1 MATRCC
7 AGMRTEGYILDG
19 SKHINELILGSD
31 PETVQ
36 KAYIVASK
44 IDRQSFPKRDL
55 APSLSLATFRACE
68 LNHEKSER
76 ILPKK
81 LKLLIQQIIQILDF
95 NKYKQF

>member
-44 IDRQSFPKRDL
+44 IDRQSFP
-55 APSLSLATFRACE
+55 
-68 LNHEKSER
+68 
-76 ILPKK
+76 
-81 LKLLIQQIIQILDF
+81 
-95 NKYKQF
+95 